1 MGFIISKE
9 LDQFIED
16 NTTPQ
21 DEVLKALDR
30 ATHLHFMMPQMISG
44 TVQGKFL
51 EMLSCMA
58 KPERILEI
66 GTFTGY
72 STICFA
78 KGLSENGKIIT
89 IDVNEELED
98 TARAYFEKAGLTN
111 KIDFRI
117 GNAMEII
124 PALDEVFD
132 MVFIDADK
140 INYTNYY
147 DLVFPKLKVG
157 GFILAD
163 NVLWSGKVVE
173 DKKDKDTQAL
183 IDFSMKV
190 QNDNRVENVMLSVR
204 DGILLARK
212 IKN

>member
-21 DEVLKALDR
+21 DEVLQALDR

-72 STICFA
+72 IVLKLKIEGVAC
-78 KGLSENGKIIT
+78 GLSICVLSGENGQKKQPFNEQDVLNLPPHNVKIH
-89 IDVNEELED
+89 NSN
-98 TARAYFEKAGLTN
+98 RMN
-111 KIDFRI
+111 
-117 GNAMEII
+117 
-124 PALDEVFD
+124 
-132 MVFIDADK
+132 
-140 INYTNYY
+140 
-147 DLVFPKLKVG
+147 
-157 GFILAD
+157 GF
-163 NVLWSGKVVE
+163 
-173 DKKDKDTQAL
+173 
-183 IDFSMKV
+183 
-190 QNDNRVENVMLSVR
+190 
-204 DGILLARK
+204 
-212 IKN
+212 